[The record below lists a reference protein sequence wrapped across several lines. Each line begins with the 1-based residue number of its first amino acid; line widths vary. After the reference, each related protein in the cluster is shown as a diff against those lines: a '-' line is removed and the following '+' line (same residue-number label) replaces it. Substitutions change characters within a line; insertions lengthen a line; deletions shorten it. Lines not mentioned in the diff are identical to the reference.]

1 LEDHLNGEN
10 HRWFFIF
17 DKKSTSQ
24 VFRAYSNGKA
34 FSFVYNERNEAKM
47 NTNIYKII
55 VMKESRGEPLIERD
69 IFFGGLSFLLFLNKT
84 IESFNYLRT
93 KRKYGWKN

>member
-1 LEDHLNGEN
+1 
-10 HRWFFIF
+10 
-17 DKKSTSQ
+17 
-24 VFRAYSNGKA
+24 
-34 FSFVYNERNEAKM
+34 M

-55 VMKESRGEPLIERD
+55 VMKESRGEPLIERN

-84 IESFNYLRT
+84 IELFNYLRT